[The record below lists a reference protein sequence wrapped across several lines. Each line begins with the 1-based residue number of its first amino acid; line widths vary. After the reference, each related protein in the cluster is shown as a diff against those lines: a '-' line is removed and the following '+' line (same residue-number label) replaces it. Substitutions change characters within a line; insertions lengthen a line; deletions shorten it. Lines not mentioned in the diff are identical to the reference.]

1 MSEPRFSAAAQ
12 RWRSAITLAVL
23 SSLYIV
29 LAGGC
34 SPLGVAGPPQDAA
47 AAADAYTGTL
57 IEPPKPLQDFKLI
70 SHTGAPMA
78 LSDLR
83 GRPVLLFF
91 GYTNCPDVC
100 PTTMAEWK
108 QVKQALGDASDVAF
122 VFVSVDSE
130 RDTPDV
136 VAEFVGRFDQEFIG
150 LTGDEEAIRAAG
162 KDFGMFVISHAH
174 EDGSASYLVDHS
186 PPSYLIDREGRLHKI
201 YSYGMAPSVIA
212 ADLRTLG
219 AQS

>member
-1 MSEPRFSAAAQ
+1 MPTLRRCPAAF
-12 RWRSAITLAVL
+12 RWSSAIKLAL
-23 SSLYIV
+23 LTGLYIV

-34 SPLGVAGPPQDAA
+34 SPLNVASPPPDAA
-47 AAADAYTGTL
+47 AADIGTGTL
-57 IEPPKPLQDFKLI
+57 IDPPKPLQDFELT
-70 SHTGAPMA
+70 SHTGDPLA

-100 PTTMAEWK
+100 PTTMAEW
-108 QVKQALGDASDVAF
+108 QRVKQSLGDSSDVAF
-122 VFVSVDSE
+122 VFVSVDGE
-130 RDTPDV
+130 RDKPDV
-136 VAEFVGRFDQEFIG
+136 VARFVGRFDPEFIG

-162 KDFGMFVISHAH
+162 KDFGLYAKSHEH
-174 EDGSASYLVDHS
+174 EHGSTSYLVDHS

-212 ADLRTLG
+212 ADLRDI
-219 AQS
+219 